1 MDNLTPIKDRGNTS
15 KLVLP
20 FFKPTKHALL
30 FSLLWMGVILLLT
43 GLPGNSFPKVS
54 KWMDVFQPDKLI
66 HIGMFF
72 PFAWFWQLYF
82 LYKKIRRP
90 IAIIIVS
97 LFGIIYASLTE
108 VLQHSVFIG
117 RSANVPDAIA
127 DVIGVVLSILAFNYY
142 LSKRGRK

>member
-1 MDNLTPIKDRGNTS
+1 MDNLTPINDKGNTS
-15 KLVLP
+15 KRVLP
-20 FFKPTKHALL
+20 FFKSSQQALL

-72 PFAWFWQLYF
+72 PFAWFWQSYF
-82 LYKKIRRP
+82 LHKKIRRST
-90 IAIIIVS
+90 AIIIVS
-97 LFGIIYASLTE
+97 FFGIVYASLTE

-142 LSKRGRK
+142 LSKRGGK